1 MTPRKGPTARGVAAR
16 NGPTRNGATRNG
28 ATRNGATRNGATP
41 VTADVAHEA
50 DRGDAI
56 GPEADLVAGM
66 DPLSFSR
73 SLAEAAAA
81 LARQPSDLLAAV
93 FRWSRQVTQ
102 ANFAA
107 LATGLGVPSA
117 GAAAPAPSDHRF
129 DDAAWRDNAAFF
141 LLEQIYLINA
151 QTARELV
158 DVAAIDAKTRSKAAF
173 MANMIIDAL
182 APTNLLVTNPTA
194 LHKAFQTGGLSVLR
208 GGRNFLQ
215 DAATNGGKP
224 RQVDASSFELG
235 RNMAATP
242 GKVVYRSDLM
252 ELIQYEPQTDTVFQ
266 TPLLASPPWI
276 NKYYIMDLAPR
287 RSFIEWAVTHGHTTF
302 AISYR
307 NPDASMRDVSL
318 DDYLLGGPMAALDV
332 MADITGTDQAN
343 IVALCLGG
351 TLVTMMLA
359 WLAQDGNQRV
369 RSATLLNTL
378 IDFSEPG
385 VLGAFTDKASIERLI
400 HKMAERG
407 YLEGNEM
414 SGTFDFLRANDLVW
428 NYVAN
433 NWLMGQKP
441 PAFDI
446 LAWNE
451 DSTRMPAAMHS
462 FYLRSCYLDNALAK
476 GELKLGGRLLHLDDI
491 ATDTYL
497 LAAKEDHIA
506 PWRSSYRATQLLKTD
521 LRFVLSSAGHIAG
534 IVNPPGPKARHWVNP
549 ELPPEPEAWLAAA
562 DSRAGSWWEDWTAW
576 IEPRAGDRRPP
587 PPMGSKAHPAL
598 ADAPG
603 TYVLKK

>member
-1 MTPRKGPTARGVAAR
+1 MLNEVSP
-16 NGPTRNGATRNG
+16 
-28 ATRNGATRNGATP
+28 
-41 VTADVAHEA
+41 DL
-50 DRGDAI
+50 GDAI
-56 GPEADLVAGM
+56 GPEADLVAGL

-73 SLAEAAAA
+73 CLAEAAAA
-81 LARQPSDLLAAV
+81 LVRQPGDVVAAV
-93 FRWSRQVTQ
+93 WRWSRQVTD

-107 LATGLGVPSA
+107 LATALGAPSA
-117 GAAAPAPSDHRF
+117 GAVAPAANDHRF

-141 LLEQIYLINA
+141 LLEQLYLINA
-151 QTARELV
+151 QTTRELIDGAAV
-158 DVAAIDAKTRSKAAF
+158 DAETRSKAAF
-173 MANMIIDAL
+173 AATMIIDAL
-182 APTNLLVTNPTA
+182 APTNGLLTNPAA
-194 LHKAFQTGGLSVLR
+194 LHKAFQSGGLSVLR

-215 DAATNGGKP
+215 DVATNRGRP
-224 RQVDASSFELG
+224 RQVDASGFRLG
-235 RNMAATP
+235 RELAATP
-242 GKVVYRSDLM
+242 GQVVYRSDLM
-252 ELIQYEPQTDTVFQ
+252 ELIQYQPQTDTVYE

-318 DDYLLGGPMAALDV
+318 DDYLLGGPLAALDV

-351 TLVTMMLA
+351 TLVTMLLA
-359 WLAQDGNQRV
+359 WLAHDGNQRV

-385 VLGAFTDKASIERLI
+385 VLGAFTDQASIERLI
-400 HKMAERG
+400 AKMAKRG

-414 SGTFDFLRANDLVW
+414 AGTFDFLRANDLVW
-428 NYVAN
+428 NYVVN

-462 FYLRSCYLDNALAK
+462 FYLRSCYLENALAQ
-476 GELKLGGRLLHLDDI
+476 GELELAGRALNLAEI
-491 ATDTYL
+491 TTDTYL

-506 PWRSSYRATQLLKTD
+506 PWRSSYKATQLLKTD

-549 ELPPEPEAWLAAA
+549 ELPASPDNWLAAA
-562 DSRAGSWWEDWTAW
+562 DARTGSWWEDWTAW
-576 IEPRAGDRRPP
+576 IEPRAGAQRRP

-603 TYVLKK
+603 TYVLEK

>member
-1 MTPRKGPTARGVAAR
+1 MT
-16 NGPTRNGATRNG
+16 
-28 ATRNGATRNGATP
+28 TP
-41 VTADVAHEA
+41 SVPSVPSET
-50 DRGDAI
+50 GDAI
-56 GPEADLVAGM
+56 GPEADLLAGM

-81 LARQPSDLLAAV
+81 LARQPGDLVAAA
-93 FRWSRQVTQ
+93 FRWSRQVTE
-102 ANFAA
+102 ANVAA
-107 LATGLGVPSA
+107 LATALGAPSA
-117 GAAAPAPSDHRF
+117 GPVTPAASDHRF

-141 LLEQIYLINA
+141 LLEQLYLINA
-151 QTARELV
+151 QTVRELV
-158 DVAAIDAKTRSKAAF
+158 DTAGVDAKTRSKAAF

-182 APTNLLVTNPTA
+182 APTNQLLTNPAA

-208 GGRNFLQ
+208 GGRTFLH
-215 DAATNGGKP
+215 DVATNKGKP

-235 RNMAATP
+235 RNMAATR
-242 GKVVYRSDLM
+242 GKVVYRSKLM
-252 ELIQYEPQTDTVFQ
+252 ELIQYQPQTDKVFE

-276 NKYYIMDLAPR
+276 NKFYIMDLAPR
-287 RSFIEWAVTHGHTTF
+287 RSFIEWAVSHGHTTF

-318 DDYLLGGPMAALDV
+318 EDYLIGGPMAALDV
-332 MADITGTDQAN
+332 MAEISGSEQAN
-343 IVALCLGG
+343 IVGLCLGG

-359 WLAQDGNQRV
+359 WLAHDGNQRV

-385 VLGAFTDKASIERLI
+385 VLGAFTDKPSVERLI
-400 HKMAERG
+400 RKMAERG

-414 SGTFDFLRANDLVW
+414 AGTFDFLRANDLVW

-476 GELKLGGRLLHLDDI
+476 GELDLAGRRLHLDDI
-491 ATDTYL
+491 VTDTYL

-506 PWRSSYRATQLLKTD
+506 PWRSSYKATQLLKTD

-534 IVNPPGPKARHWVNP
+534 IVNPPGPKARHWINP
-549 ELPPEPEAWLAAA
+549 ELPADPDAWLADA
-562 DSRAGSWWEDWTAW
+562 DSTAGSWWEDWSAW
-576 IEPRAGDRRPP
+576 IESRAGERRRPP
-587 PPMGSKAHPAL
+587 AMGSKAHPAL

-603 TYVLKK
+603 TYALEK

>member
-1 MTPRKGPTARGVAAR
+1 MDIANSPMTLPGEPA
-16 NGPTRNGATRNG
+16 
-28 ATRNGATRNGATP
+28 
-41 VTADVAHEA
+41 
-50 DRGDAI
+50 DAI

-73 SLAEAAAA
+73 SLAQAATA
-81 LARQPSDLLAAV
+81 LARQPSDLLAAA
-93 FRWSRQVTQ
+93 FQWSRLVTE

-107 LATGLGVPSA
+107 LAKALGAPSH
-117 GAAAPAPSDHRF
+117 GPVAPASNDHRF

-141 LLEQIYLINA
+141 LLGQLYLINA
-151 QTARELV
+151 QAVRELV
-158 DVAAIDAKTRSKAAF
+158 DAAAVDSKTRSKAAF

-182 APTNLLVTNPTA
+182 SPTNQLLTNPTA
-194 LHKAFQTGGLSVLR
+194 LHKAFQTGGQSVVR
-208 GGRNFLQ
+208 GGRTFVH
-215 DAATNGGKP
+215 DVATNRGRP
-224 RQVDASSFELG
+224 RQVDASGFRLG
-235 RNMAATP
+235 RDLAATP
-242 GKVVYRSDLM
+242 GKVVYRSNLM
-252 ELIQYEPQTDTVFQ
+252 ELIQYEPQTETAFE

-276 NKYYIMDLAPR
+276 NKYYIMDLAPG
-287 RSFIEWAVTHGHTTF
+287 RSFVEWAVRHGHTTF

-318 DDYLLGGPMAALDV
+318 EDYLIGGPMAALDV
-332 MADITGTDQAN
+332 MAEITGTDRAN
-343 IVALCLGG
+343 IVGLCLGG
-351 TLVTMMLA
+351 TLVTMMLG
-359 WLAQDGNQRV
+359 WLAYDGSQRV

-385 VLGAFTDKASIERLI
+385 VLGAFTDKASVERLI
-400 HKMAERG
+400 RKMAERG
-407 YLEGNEM
+407 YLEGSEM
-414 SGTFDFLRANDLVW
+414 AGTFDFLRANDLVW
-428 NYVAN
+428 NYVVN

-476 GELKLGGRLLHLDDI
+476 GDLELAGRRLHLDDI
-491 ATDTYL
+491 VTDTYL

-506 PWRSSYRATQLLKTD
+506 PWRSSYKATQLLKTD

-534 IVNPPGPKARHWVNP
+534 IVNPPGPKACHWVNS
-549 ELPPEPEAWLAAA
+549 ELPADPDEWLAAA
-562 DSRAGSWWEDWTAW
+562 DAKAGSWWEDWTAW
-576 IEPRAGDRRPP
+576 IESRAGERRPP
-587 PPMGSKAHPAL
+587 PSMGSKAHPAL

-603 TYVLKK
+603 TYVMEK

>member
-1 MTPRKGPTARGVAAR
+1 MTPRKVPAAGAAAR
-16 NGPTRNGATRNG
+16 RR
-28 ATRNGATRNGATP
+28 ATP
-41 VTADVAHEA
+41 VIAEVAEVPA
-50 DRGDAI
+50 NADAI
-56 GPEADLVAGM
+56 APETNLLAGM
-66 DPLSFSR
+66 DPLSFGR
-73 SLAEAAAA
+73 SLADVAAA
-81 LARQPSDLLAAV
+81 LTRQPNDLMAAV
-93 FRWSRQVTQ
+93 FRWSRQVSK
-102 ANFAA
+102 ANLAA
-107 LATGLGVPSA
+107 LATALATPSS
-117 GAAAPAPSDHRF
+117 GAVEPAPTDRRF
-129 DDAAWRDNAAFF
+129 EDAAWRDNAAFF
-141 LLEQIYLINA
+141 LLEQLYLINA
-151 QTARELV
+151 QTVRELI
-158 DVAAIDAKTRSKAAF
+158 DVAAVDAQTRSKASF
-173 MANMIIDAL
+173 MATMIIDAL
-182 APTNLLVTNPTA
+182 APTNLLLTNPTA
-194 LHKAFQTGGLSVLR
+194 LHKAFQTGGLSVLQ
-208 GGRNFLQ
+208 GGRNFLD
-215 DAATNGGKP
+215 DAVNNGGRP
-224 RQVDASSFELG
+224 HQVDSSSFELG
-235 RNMAATP
+235 RNLAATP

-252 ELIQYEPQTDTVFQ
+252 ELIQYEAQTDTVFE

-276 NKYYIMDLAPR
+276 NKYYIMDLAPG
-287 RSFIEWAVTHGHTTF
+287 RSFIEWAVRHGHMTF

-332 MADITGTDQAN
+332 IADITGADQAN

-359 WLAQDGNQRV
+359 WLAQDGDQRV

-385 VLGAFTDKASIERLI
+385 VLGAFTDKASVESLI
-400 HKMAERG
+400 QKMAERG

-414 SGTFDFLRANDLVW
+414 AGTFDYLRANDLVW

-433 NWLMGQKP
+433 NWLMGEKP

-476 GELKLGGRLLHLDDI
+476 GELQLAGRTLHLDDI

-506 PWRSSYRATQLLKTD
+506 PWRSSYKATQLLKTD
-521 LRFVLSSAGHIAG
+521 LRFVLSTAGHIAG
-534 IVNPPGPKARHWVNP
+534 IVNPPGKKPRHWVNT
-549 ELPPEPEAWLAAA
+549 ELPPNPDDWLAGAE
-562 DSRAGSWWEDWTAW
+562 SKTGSWWEDWSAW
-576 IEPRAGDRRPP
+576 IDSRAGERRQP

-598 ADAPG
+598 AGAPG
-603 TYVLKK
+603 IYVLTK